1 MHKFIA
7 IRDFVNTYQSIA
19 RVYSSYIL
27 ENGLHEKLIAD
38 MTAKDLK
45 SILHKKFYGQIKD
58 SFNVSSQTIQ
68 EIRDVVVEVYNSW
81 ARLYHLFMEGRLER
95 EPSLPKVERFT
106 IRMNYPRVVSILS
119 MDGSFHSFSRLN

>member
-1 MHKFIA
+1 M
-7 IRDFVNTYQSIA
+7 
-19 RVYSSYIL
+19 
-27 ENGLHEKLIAD
+27 HEKFIAD

-45 SILHKKFYGQIKD
+45 GILHEKFYRQIKD

-106 IRMNYPRVVSILS
+106 IRMNYPRVVSIFEH
-119 MDGSFHSFSRLN
+119 GREFPFFSRLN